1 MARLIDWR
9 TKRPDV
15 DAVATA
21 IRAGQVAILPTD
33 TCYGI
38 ACDAF
43 NSDAVS
49 RLKLARSM
57 PSDVPVTVMAKDLD
71 VVSALAVDIPD
82 RTRRLAQTYWP
93 GPLSILLT
101 AQPSLNWNLGA
112 SGNTVAVR
120 VPNYPLLLELLD
132 ACGPLAV
139 SQASPMGV
147 PPPFT
152 VDEALLSMG
161 DGVDIAVEGGALEAR
176 PRSTFVD
183 GRDDDLALLRAGPIS
198 IGDLL
203 AAAEAK
209 SNGEQAA
216 VELPGSGTIADDVD
230 RV

>member
-9 TKRPDV
+9 TARPDLG
-15 DAVATA
+15 AVVGGLQ
-21 IRAGQVAILPTD
+21 AGQLAVLPTD

-43 NSDAVS
+43 NAEAVR

-57 PSDVPVTVMAKDLD
+57 SSDVSVTVMAKSLD

-82 RTRRLAQTYWP
+82 GTRRLAKAYWP

-101 AQPSLNWNLGA
+101 AQPSLNWTVDA
-112 SGNTVAVR
+112 SGDTVAVR
-120 VPNYPLLLELLD
+120 VPDHPLLLELLD

-139 SQASPMGV
+139 SQASSVGTQ
-147 PPPFT
+147 PPFT

-161 DGVDIAVEGGALEAR
+161 EGVDIAVEGGVLEVR
-176 PRSTFVD
+176 PRSTFID
-183 GRDDDLALLRAGPIS
+183 GRHDDPVLLRAGPIS

-203 AAAEAK
+203 VAAGAE
-209 SNGEQAA
+209 SSGEQGAMERPA
-216 VELPGSGTIADDVD
+216 SESEAYDVEGA
-230 RV
+230 